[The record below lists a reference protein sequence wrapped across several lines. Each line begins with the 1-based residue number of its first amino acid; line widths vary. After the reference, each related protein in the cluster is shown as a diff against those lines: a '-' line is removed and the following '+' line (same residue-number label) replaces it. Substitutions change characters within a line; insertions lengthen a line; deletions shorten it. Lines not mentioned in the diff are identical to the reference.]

1 MAKSTDLET
10 VKAPTKGKRGRPKGS
25 TNLNSTINKTGK
37 RGRPSGSTN
46 KGKRGRK
53 PKGYFNSPTFQVV
66 DNNLIIRLPEDLKQV
81 MFITNEKKRPDVIF
95 IDL

>member
-25 TNLNSTINKTGK
+25 TNLNSTIKKTGK

-53 PKGYFNSPTFQVV
+53 PKSYSPTFQVV
-66 DNNLIIRLPEDLKQV
+66 DNNLIIRLPEDLNLKQV

>member
-1 MAKSTDLET
+1 MAKSTDLEQ
-10 VKAPTKGKRGRPKGS
+10 VIVPTKKRKAGRPKGS
-25 TNLNSTINKTGK
+25 TNLNSTIKKTGK
-37 RGRPSGSTN
+37 RGRPAGSTN

-53 PKGYFNSPTFQVV
+53 PKSYSPTFQVV